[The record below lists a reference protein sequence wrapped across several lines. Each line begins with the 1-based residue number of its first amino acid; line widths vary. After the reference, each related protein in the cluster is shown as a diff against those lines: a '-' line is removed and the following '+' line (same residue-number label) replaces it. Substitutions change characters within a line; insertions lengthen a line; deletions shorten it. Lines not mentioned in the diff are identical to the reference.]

1 MIYER
6 IPVYSGRIKRGGST
20 VSSMD
25 FVSTVLSLSQEHD
38 KGADSGRAFRRGR
51 RTPCGFGAGRKG
63 GTRYG
68 TRLKTRVRA
77 VRLDGGEGGQSE
89 NDGRDGKNARWRERA
104 GIRRNKRGIFV
115 PATNPNGEKRTF
127 LFSFT
132 RQPTYPPTF
141 MSAVSE
147 D

>member
-1 MIYER
+1 M
-6 IPVYSGRIKRGGST
+6 
-20 VSSMD
+20 
-25 FVSTVLSLSQEHD
+25 
-38 KGADSGRAFRRGR
+38 KG
-51 RTPCGFGAGRKG
+51 
-63 GTRYG
+63 
-68 TRLKTRVRA
+68 
-77 VRLDGGEGGQSE
+77 GGEGTRASLKQEGKE
-89 NDGRDGKNARWRERA
+89 ERGTNATEREGEKGGFGGGREEGVKRKRGMGRTRRREKA

>member
-1 MIYER
+1 
-6 IPVYSGRIKRGGST
+6 
-20 VSSMD
+20 MD
-25 FVSTVLSLSQEHD
+25 FVSTVLSLSQKHD
-38 KGADSGRAFRRGR
+38 KGANSGRAYRRGER
-51 RTPCGFGAGRKG
+51 GGSRAGSEQEGKEEHGTNAVESGGKSGAVG
-63 GTRYG
+63 
-68 TRLKTRVRA
+68 A
-77 VRLDGGEGGQSE
+77 EGEGEKTTRWG
-89 NDGRDGKNARWRERA
+89 GRNARWRERA

-127 LFSFT
+127 LFSFI